1 MYDLVLYGGLVA
13 DGICDN
19 PYPAAVCV
27 KNGLIVRITTD
38 DIPDGV
44 RRLNVSGKI
53 VAPGFIDVHSHS
65 DGSPLVG
72 YLTESKL
79 AQGVTTEI
87 TGNCGKSSI
96 PATLETL
103 EELHDTMQTDLQLPL
118 YGAKVA
124 RISITDYAADVE
136 KIGAIGNYGMLVGHS
151 SLRYAVMGPVDRD
164 PTPEELETLKSML
177 ERELTRGAFGMSLG
191 LIYPPSAFS
200 SRDELVELAKV
211 LKKHNAVL
219 AVHMRNE
226 GNKVFESTDEMLSI
240 AKESGVHL
248 QISHLKLMGKPQWGR
263 SSELLKKIEKAQAE
277 GVNVTCDQY
286 PFTASS
292 TSLTAVLPHWAHD
305 GGSKA
310 LLNRLRNPTE
320 QLKQEI
326 AQKVEERGGA
336 HTILVVSTNSVYP
349 EYEGKFVNEVA
360 EALGL
365 NPIDTIIKLL
375 VDAELVAKGIFFC
388 IDEGD
393 MLNIMKK
400 EYVCVGS
407 DGYAYSYEKKYTPN
421 NPHPRSFG
429 TFPKFFQTVREH
441 NLMPIGE
448 AVRKVSSLPAKWFG
462 INDRGFLK
470 EGLAA
475 DITVFDPEKIE
486 NLSTY
491 TCSKVRPKG
500 IDYVIVNGEIAMD
513 HGNLCQCHAG
523 QVLLK
528 K

>member
-13 DGICDN
+13 DGICDQ
-19 PYPAAVCV
+19 PYPATVCV
-27 KNGLIVRITTD
+27 KDGHIASITTD
-38 DIPDGV
+38 EVTGG
-44 RRLNVSGKI
+44 RQRLDVSGRI
-53 VAPGFIDVHSHS
+53 VAPGFVDIHSHS

-96 PATLETL
+96 PATPETL
-103 EELHDTMQTDLQLPL
+103 EELHNSMQTELQLPL

-124 RISITDYAADVE
+124 RMSMTDYAADVE
-136 KIGAIGNYGMLVGHS
+136 EIGAIGNYGMLVGHS

-164 PTPEELETLKSML
+164 PTPEELEALKAML
-177 ERELTRGAFGMSLG
+177 ERELVRGAFGMSLG

-211 LKKHNAVL
+211 LKKHNATL

-226 GNKVFESTDEMLSI
+226 GAKVFEATDEMLSI

-263 SSELLKKIEKAQAE
+263 SDELLKKIEDARAE
-277 GVNVTCDQY
+277 GVDVTCDQY

-292 TSLTAVLPHWAHD
+292 TSLTAVIPHWAHD
-305 GGSKA
+305 GGHKA
-310 LLNRLRNPTE
+310 LLDRLRNPTE
-320 QLKQEI
+320 RLKKEM

-336 HTILVVSTNSVYP
+336 HTILVVSTNSVLP
-349 EYEGKFVNEVA
+349 ECEGKFVNEVA
-360 EALGL
+360 EAFGL
-365 NPIDTIIKLL
+365 DPVDTIIKLL
-375 VDAELVAKGIFFC
+375 VEAELVVKGIFFC
-388 IDEGD
+388 MDEGD
-393 MLNIMKK
+393 MLNIMKQD
-400 EYVCVGS
+400 YVCVGS
-407 DGYAYSYEKKYTPN
+407 DGYAYSYEEKYTPN

-429 TFPKFFQTVREH
+429 TYPQFFQTVREH
-441 NLMPIGE
+441 NLMPIGS
-448 AVRKVSSLPAKWFG
+448 AVRKASALPAQWIG
-462 INDRGFLK
+462 LTDRGLLK
-470 EGLAA
+470 KGYAA

-500 IDYVIVNGEIAMD
+500 IDYVIVNGEIALD
-513 HGNLCQCHAG
+513 HGTLCQRRAG
-523 QVLLK
+523 RVLLRK
-528 K
+528 